1 MTKIEKE
8 AWAAIAIIILVIAI
22 PIGAILV
29 FSTHEPYQIIT
40 GDIISDAAHNAG
52 LTVVGSINSSLHYP
66 GATTGKSYTISD
78 MDGRLYVI
86 HVQKFDSE
94 NSRDGAVRLYNAH
107 SVAKGR
113 PPGELI
119 IVGDTLVYI
128 PAPSAPI
135 KQLVVPWIKA
145 QKPGNI

>member
-22 PIGAILV
+22 PLGAILV
-29 FSTHEPYQIIT
+29 FATHEPYQIIT

-52 LTVVGSINSSLHYP
+52 LTVVGSTNSSLNFP

-78 MDGRLYVI
+78 KDGRQYVI
-86 HVQKFDSE
+86 FVQKFDSE

-113 PPGELI
+113 PPGEII
-119 IVGDTLVYI
+119 IVGDSIIYV
-128 PAPSAPI
+128 PSPSGPI
-135 KQLVVPWIKA
+135 KNIMLSGIKM
-145 QKPGNI
+145 QRSGNQ